1 VICLLSDDHSS
12 NLVWPD
18 EEATALDV
26 GLEGADD
33 DIYERLFSFSVKQT
47 NEEEEN
53 VIPREGFTVYISIFL
68 KEDTADVLGPRSF
81 Y

>member
-1 VICLLSDDHSS
+1 VICLLSEDHSN

-18 EEATALDV
+18 DEATALDV
-26 GLEGADD
+26 GLEGTDD

-53 VIPREGFTVYISIFL
+53 VIPREGFTVYISI
-68 KEDTADVLGPRSF
+68 SF
-81 Y
+81 QTDSANCF